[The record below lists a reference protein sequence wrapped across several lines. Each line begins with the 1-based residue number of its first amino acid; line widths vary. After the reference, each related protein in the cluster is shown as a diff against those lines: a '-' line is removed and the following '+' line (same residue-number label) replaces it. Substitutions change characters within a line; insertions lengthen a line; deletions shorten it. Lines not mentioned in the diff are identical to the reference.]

1 MNDWQISADARTL
14 HAGSIVWDAHACLP
28 LLPGGSMA
36 ELERHRAAG
45 VTFVSVNVGMD
56 MNSLSQVMRVIAGFR
71 AWLAAH
77 PERFLLA
84 GSVADVERAKR
95 EGKLAVAFD
104 LEGSVMLEDDLAM
117 IALYRDLGIRQ
128 IHLAYNRDNS
138 VAGGCHGAD
147 IPLTPFGREVVA
159 EVNRAGLLMDCSHTG
174 YRSSMEIMERSKRP
188 VIFSHAN
195 PRALKTHARNIRD
208 DQIDACAKS
217 GGVIAINGIGIFLGA
232 NDISVA
238 TLVRHI
244 DYVVQRVGAEHVGIG
259 LDYSFGKIS
268 SDVPAGTDPAE
279 WWPPG
284 NEYDLD
290 ALEIVPP
297 ERFPEITEALLERGY
312 AVEDVRRILGGNMVR
327 VARASWGA

>member
-1 MNDWQISADARTL
+1 
-14 HAGSIVWDAHACLP
+14 
-28 LLPGGSMA
+28 
-36 ELERHRAAG
+36 
-45 VTFVSVNVGMD
+45 
-56 MNSLSQVMRVIAGFR
+56 MNSLSQVMRVIAGIR

-84 GSVADVERAKR
+84 GSVAEVERAKR

-174 YRSSMEIMERSKRP
+174 YRSSMEIMERSTRP

-195 PRALKTHARNIRD
+195 PRALKAHARNIRD